1 MCVADC
7 GSSAAARRFGAD
19 LLRLACGSSVPLVAR
34 RVVRPCDVT
43 SRLVLAPRTMLLL
56 PAIHPIADL
65 LHVSGICGDVSTY
78 PRTVLYVVAC
88 RPPLGHVDAST
99 AREHTRSTLLGRTQK
114 LRVNGHPGTAAHT
127 PTTPHI
133 CQGFSLAVLL
143 HSTPVANHRRTRA
156 SAHCESSPSHTHA
169 CRMIVVVHAFTVR
182 SQKVQHFNAF
192 I

>member
-1 MCVADC
+1 MCCRLRIVSC
-7 GSSAAARRFGAD
+7 CTEVWGGSSAPGMWELCSSCCTSGGPSVCCDVAPRLGPTHHAAPPCYPPHRRPFARFGY
-19 LLRLACGSSVPLVAR
+19 
-34 RVVRPCDVT
+34 
-43 SRLVLAPRTMLLL
+43 
-56 PAIHPIADL
+56 
-65 LHVSGICGDVSTY
+65 CGDVSTY
-78 PRTVLYVVAC
+78 PRTVLYVVGR
-88 RPPLGHVDAST
+88 RPPLGHLDAST